1 MQTAQKE
8 ASVGTASMSTAEG
21 GATLFDVTTAVVET
35 QAPGVFEVDLSPTW
49 ESLVGVHGGSRVA
62 VAVHGAECLVP
73 GRSVRTVHSTFFRAA
88 VPGPARLM
96 ADVAH
101 ESRSVSSVSA
111 VLEQDGRRVMVSHLT
126 LMAPRAGIEWSA
138 AVPLVTVAVED
149 CVPIVPR
156 QPSPHFGQV
165 EAVLDPSSLP
175 FTEGPRA
182 VVRGYLR
189 PVEPRPIDPAWL
201 AMASDWFPPPAF
213 VRVEPPTGGVSVDL
227 VTHVHRTLPTLQGGE
242 WLTAEF
248 SVDTSSSGLAVE
260 HGRIATVGGLLLA
273 ESFQT
278 RWTAEA

>member
-8 ASVGTASMSTAEG
+8 VSAGIAPISAHDG
-21 GATLFDVTTAVVET
+21 GATLFDVTTAVTET
-35 QAPGVFEVDLSPTW
+35 STPGAFEVELSPAW

-62 VAVHGAECLVP
+62 VAVHGAERLVP

-88 VPGPARLM
+88 VPGPAQLI
-96 ADVAH
+96 ADVTH
-101 ESRSVSSVSA
+101 ESRSVSAVSA
-111 VLEQDGRRVMVSHLT
+111 VLEQNGRPVMVSHLT
-126 LMAPRAGIEWSA
+126 LMTARAGVEWFEIA
-138 AVPLVTVAVED
+138 PLLAVAVED

-156 QPSPHFGQV
+156 QPSPHFRQV

-175 FTEGPRA
+175 FTDGPRA

-189 PVEPRPIDPAWL
+189 PVERRPIDPAWL

-227 VTHVHRTLPTLQGGE
+227 VTHVHRTWPTLESGE

-248 SVDTSSSGLAVE
+248 SIDTSAAGLAVE